1 MSNIQSVSV
10 STPFSAASLDAA
22 NGSAEELDPRF
33 VEELQGAMGQLDP
46 EPATPSA
53 AADTSSQEAD
63 ALSRDTAPNL
73 QNLPLMPWLMVNVP
87 ANFAP
92 ETVSNGTSGDPLRV
106 DALAVA
112 NALDAVALQPAVLS
126 AAQEL
131 PTMPN
136 TGGNGP
142 AAPDG
147 SMTLAADGAES
158 SGQATTA
165 INPQTTGLT
174 SQASVV
180 MTEPVSVPP
189 VVANAAKGSLSQM
202 EPTPA
207 MAPDA
212 TQGPS
217 VSPPLTQIEQAS
229 ARGPAVASLSSST
242 SAVTTSSTDAALT
255 TTASSQSAM
264 VSTVATTVSQGSA
277 EAPAPS
283 TELSPSV
290 MRVSTSAVDA
300 AAVSTPS
307 TRAGTAVLSS
317 QDSAA
322 SAALVATASTA
333 SPVETMTALDA
344 SGPVSVLEPHADAQ
358 SPATQVQSRMASQD
372 GALVLTPSG
381 SDLLTAGDS
390 LFNPSVTTAQ
400 TPIDATLATPPGL
413 AATASAVDSSV
424 QSAAAAGTAVPT
436 PATTGATQR
445 QDAQDQALEQAS
457 LARDRAETPD
467 VLVPDAKASGA
478 TATAAVSSVSSPST
492 DDPAQDPQPGTDKA
506 LAASVMTAHGGSAGS
521 VHVNDV
527 QAAATPA
534 SAGTSALPTSL
545 TMSAQ
550 ALEAEG
556 AAATARTG
564 GAAES
569 TFASSFVQA
578 LMGHAHA
585 PTTPHSQT
593 LEVVP
598 APVPIAPHQVRF
610 DAGQVQVEVVRLVKQ
625 GGGQVVMELTP
636 PDESKFKIDLSIS
649 QQGIARLVV
658 DGASE
663 STRLRL
669 EQTVSSLQEQFQQM
683 GLQLQLD
690 MRQPQQQHAQAR
702 PDPSGTPDLP
712 GTARS
717 ERSDAQP
724 TAPASGR
731 PVWEQSQVYLV
742 A

>member
-1 MSNIQSVSV
+1 
-10 STPFSAASLDAA
+10 
-22 NGSAEELDPRF
+22 
-33 VEELQGAMGQLDP
+33 MGQLDP
-46 EPATPSA
+46 EPAPSPA
-53 AADTSSQEAD
+53 ATDTSSQEAD
-63 ALSRDTAPNL
+63 ALSSDTSPNL
-73 QNLPLMPWLMVNVP
+73 QNLPLMPWVMVNVP

-92 ETVSNGTSGDPLRV
+92 ETVSNGASGDPLRV

-112 NALDAVALQPAVLS
+112 HGVDTSAFQPAVLS
-126 AAQEL
+126 AAQL
-131 PTMPN
+131 PTLPN
-136 TGGNGP
+136 TGGAGP
-142 AAPDG
+142 AAPEG

-158 SGQATTA
+158 SGQAPTA
-165 INPQTTGLT
+165 INLQTTGLT
-174 SQASVV
+174 PQAAAA
-180 MTEPVSVPP
+180 MTEPAFAPP
-189 VVANAAKGSLSQM
+189 VEANAVQGSLSQM

-212 TQGPS
+212 MQGPS
-217 VSPPLTQIEQAS
+217 ASPPLTQIEQAS
-229 ARGPAVASLSSST
+229 VRGPAVASLSSST

-264 VSTVATTVSQGSA
+264 VSTAATTVSQASA
-277 EAPAPS
+277 EAPVSS

-290 MRVSTSAVDA
+290 MRVSTSAVDDP
-300 AAVSTPS
+300 AVSISS

-317 QDSAA
+317 QDNAA
-322 SAALVATASTA
+322 SAASGATSSIA
-333 SPVETMTALDA
+333 SPVVTTTALDT
-344 SGPVSVLEPHADAQ
+344 SVPVAVREPIADAQ
-358 SPATQVQSRMASQD
+358 PPATQTQSRMAGQD
-372 GALVLTPSG
+372 GALVLTPSE

-390 LFNPSVTTAQ
+390 LFNPSVATAKA
-400 TPIDATLATPPGL
+400 PIDAPLATSPGL
-413 AATASAVDSSV
+413 AATASTVETSV
-424 QSAAAAGTAVPT
+424 QVAAAAATAVQT
-436 PATTGATQR
+436 PATTEATQR
-445 QDAQDQALEQAS
+445 QDAQDQALERAS
-457 LARDRAETPD
+457 LERDRVDTPD
-467 VLVPDAKASGA
+467 VLVPDVKASGA
-478 TATAAVSSVSSPST
+478 TATAAVSTASSPSP
-492 DDPAQDPQPGTDKA
+492 DDKAQDPQPGTDKA
-506 LAASVMTAHGGSAGS
+506 LAASVMTAHAGSAGS
-521 VHVNDV
+521 VHVNDA
-527 QAAATPA
+527 QAAATA
-534 SAGTSALPTSL
+534 ESAGTSALPTRL
-545 TMSAQ
+545 TLSTQ

-598 APVPIAPHQVRF
+598 APAPIAPHQVRF

-649 QQGIARLVV
+649 QQGVARLVV

-669 EQTVSSLQEQFQQM
+669 ELTVSSLQEQFQQM

-702 PDPSGTPDLP
+702 PDASGAPDLP

-724 TAPASGR
+724 TAPVSGR